1 MTTVRLIGIGA
12 IEGDSWQA
20 EVANATAAVI
30 TCKFHRWQFP
40 SDEYTVDFDRV
51 TGKCLDE
58 RFTCVKLD
66 TGKQMVMP
74 L

>member
-1 MTTVRLIGIGA
+1 MTTVRLVGIGIRD
-12 IEGDSWQA
+12 GDTWQ
-20 EVANATAAVI
+20 VKAVNVTPSII

-40 SDEYTVDFDRV
+40 SEEYTVDFDRV
-51 TGKCLDE
+51 TGECLDG